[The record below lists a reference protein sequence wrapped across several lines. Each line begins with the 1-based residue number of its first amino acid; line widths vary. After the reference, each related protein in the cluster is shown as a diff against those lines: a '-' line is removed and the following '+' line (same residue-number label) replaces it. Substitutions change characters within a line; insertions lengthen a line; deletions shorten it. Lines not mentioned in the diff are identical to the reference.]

1 MFSHSPYNN
10 NNALCSFV
18 AMLAVFSTAHV
29 PLVLPHIAS
38 CCSTSFT
45 LECSYTTTATTYCDN
60 SDDGLWRVW
69 ALGLETFG
77 KKKTSKVG
85 EWGRYGGI
93 KKFKV

>member
-1 MFSHSPYNN
+1 
-10 NNALCSFV
+10 
-18 AMLAVFSTAHV
+18 
-29 PLVLPHIAS
+29 
-38 CCSTSFT
+38 